1 MIMEYTNKKI
11 VEYLKPGG
19 RYRIDWPCGCGD
31 LIMWYPQFEYLKKIY
46 PQCHFDLYCE
56 SGQEKIWGTVFDRD
70 EAPYDHVF
78 HLNFPMSEGSN
89 LRKAEKSAL
98 EELGLTS
105 EQIAEIPELAT
116 IPPCPAP
123 GKWVELI
130 PNLVGV
136 HYHGTAL
143 PNSVGCPEP
152 VARQI
157 WQEVKD
163 AGYVPIETHFC
174 HVYHNPVNVL
184 YDFVDFHM
192 RDTVAT
198 LSNLF
203 GLIQRCQAFIGVASG
218 PVVAAMSIMP
228 ERTMYLE
235 KMHPLKT
242 YISDPRVESV
252 NVMSYENGSIC
263 KWLGGLDI

>member
-1 MIMEYTNKKI
+1 MEYSKKKL
-11 VEYLKPGG
+11 VEYIKPGG
-19 RYRIDWPCGCGD
+19 IYRIDFGCGVGD
-31 LIMWYPQFEYLKKIY
+31 LIMWYPQFEYLQKTY
-46 PQCHFDLYCE
+46 PDCHFDLYCE

-89 LRKAEKSAL
+89 LRKAEKSGL
-98 EELGLTS
+98 EELGLTP
-105 EQIAEIPELAT
+105 EQIAEIPELAK

-123 GKWVELI
+123 GGWVDRI
-130 PNLVGV
+130 PNLVGI

-157 WQEVKD
+157 WQEVKQ
-163 AGYVPIETHFC
+163 AGYIPIETHFI
-174 HVYHNPVNVL
+174 HVFHNSVNEL
-184 YDFVDFHM
+184 FPWIDFHM
-192 RDTVAT
+192 RETTAT

-203 GLIQRCQAFIGVASG
+203 GLLQRLQAFIGVASG

-228 ERTMYLE
+228 ERVMYLE
-235 KMHPLKT
+235 RNHPLKT
-242 YISDPRVESV
+242 YISDKRVQSV
-252 NVMSYENGSIC
+252 SVMDYKSGSVYE
-263 KWLGGLDI
+263 WLEGLE